1 MMQEFLAFLRAYGVI
16 GLAIAVIIGGK
27 LNEVVNSLV
36 QNILMPFVGIF
47 LPSGDWR
54 TLGFEI
60 AGAKFGVG
68 AFLASVVDFL
78 IVALFIYILS
88 RKILRQDLPI
98 KK

>member
-1 MMQEFLAFLRAYGVI
+1 MFKEFLNFLKLYGVI
-16 GLAIAVIIGGK
+16 GLAIAVLIGGK
-27 LNEVVNSLV
+27 ANELVNAIVKELV
-36 QNILMPFVGIF
+36 MPFVGIV

-68 AFLASVVDFL
+68 AVMAASLDFL
-78 IVALFIYILS
+78 IVGFLVFLFS
-88 RKILRQDLPI
+88 KKVLREEVVL